1 MRLQL
6 EPKQTIRTAILGATC
21 AVLGA
26 GAGQAEGGK
35 SETSLLVYSENER
48 INARAIAYKWSQVQK
63 NESVFGFGL
72 TYDAMTGAS
81 PTGAAP
87 SLYPQTVTGSSG
99 SLRTEVPANTIPA
112 NDRFKERRLGLNAH
126 YSMPVTPLANLLA
139 EVHLSSERDYLSL
152 GINGGIA
159 QGFDRGRTVLEIRGG
174 YSGDLSKPPGGNP
187 YPLTEVIIVGET
199 NDEIPVQG
207 DLNKQVYDALFSL
220 SRELGS
226 RTIIRGSYAINYAS
240 GYLNDPYKVV
250 SLVRSPDSTDPGEP
264 VSDIYE
270 KRPATRMKHALFIQ
284 LKTDISGSIL
294 DVSARGFRD
303 DWGVQSVTGDLY
315 YRVKIGKTAAIE
327 PHLRGYFQ
335 TAANFYKP
343 FLIDGQAFDSYVSA
357 DSRLAEFMSV
367 TYGLTYSIAVSERSR
382 LSFTGEGYRQMGDN
396 NPKEAFGNLKQ
407 LDLFPELKAIMLRV
421 GLEHSF

>member
-1 MRLQL
+1 MQL
-6 EPKQTIRTAILGATC
+6 ESSQSIRTAILSATC

-26 GAGQAEGGK
+26 GAVQADGGK
-35 SETSLLVYSENER
+35 SETSLLVYSENDR
-48 INARAIAYKWSQVQK
+48 INARAIAYKWSKVQK
-63 NESVFGFGL
+63 NESIFGFGL

-112 NDRFKERRLGLNAH
+112 NDRFKERRLGLHAN
-126 YSMPVTPLANLLA
+126 YSHPVTPLANLLA
-139 EVHLSSERDYLSL
+139 SVNLSSERDYTSL
-152 GINGGIA
+152 GISGGIA
-159 QGFDRGRTVLEIRGG
+159 QGFDQGRTVLEFHGG
-174 YSGDLSKPPGGNP
+174 FSRDLSKPPGGNP
-187 YPLTEVIIVGET
+187 YPLTVVIIAGES
-199 NDEIPVQG
+199 NDEIPVQA
-207 DLNKQVYDALFSL
+207 DQQKLVYDALFSL

-226 RTIIRGSYAINYAS
+226 RTIVRGSYALNYAS

-270 KRPATRMKHALFIQ
+270 QRPATRMKHALFVQ

-294 DVSARGFRD
+294 DLSARGFQD
-303 DWGVQSVTGDLY
+303 DWGVQSLTGDLY

-343 FLIDGQAFDSYVSA
+343 FLIDGQPYDSYVSA
-357 DSRLAEFMSV
+357 DSRLADFVSV
-367 TYGLTYSIAVSERSR
+367 TYGLTYSVAVSERSR
-382 LSFTGEGYRQMGDN
+382 LSVTGEAYRQMGDN
-396 NPKEAFGNLKQ
+396 NPEEAFGNLRQ